1 MIYIFF
7 GFARYCIAR
16 RAKLKNRPT

>member
-1 MIYIFF
+1 MIYIFL